1 MQTLS
6 ELVAELRRAVDIIKR
21 DVSDEERD
29 KNGRF
34 AGGGSSGEGMPSH
47 TQLSGMERVSGPL
60 GSQGGNWYKDSSAD
74 KTYLAKPLE
83 SDAHGYNEIAAGAVY
98 HEAGVK
104 FPNTGLTKDENGK
117 PLLVSEKIE
126 GLSEKSASW
135 WASHPDAQAK
145 AAENFGVDALLS
157 HWDVHGLS
165 ADNTLIDKNGD
176 PVRIESGGAMAFRAM
191 GSPKGDAFSPTGAW
205 SEPAS
210 MRTSDQGRAM
220 YGKMTDA
227 QVADSL
233 ERAGKIDLGNV
244 QSRWDALG
252 IPRET
257 SDPWMKTLEARQAQI
272 PALVASL
279 RGVNKA
285 LKMIELARAVAK
297 HGDGKVVK
305 YSEDQAR
312 QSNGEFGSGT
322 TNGVHALDVDKL
334 PDASRAI
341 YNDAVKSITQ
351 YGLNSQPMSGR
362 VDGVLKTRAYLIG
375 LGHSPEVVTEVF
387 NSLNSHSMGLDA
399 QVTADA
405 RLNSWLA
412 DPKSPQGAALRDFS
426 ALEVNLASKIE
437 DAQREK
443 IANEYNNKER
453 YTDRGDGVL
462 RNDSDRDITWDNRQA
477 AISAAQE
484 KVGVYSRRGDS
495 GDRTLVPWSK
505 NAGGALGFTPDKQM
519 KREDLQSQ
527 GWYPLAGVSAYT
539 TGQQGENE
547 VLMWNPSMLASAKK

>member
-1 MQTLS
+1 MSASRADRFAWS
-6 ELVAELRRAVDIIKR
+6 EDDIEIDGQEDVNAKEALLKTIAEVRALLKR
-21 DVSDEERD
+21 DVSDQERD
-29 KNGRF
+29 ENGRF
-34 AGGGSSGEGMPSH
+34 ASGGSSGEGIPSH

-74 KTYLAKPLE
+74 KTYLAKPLK
-83 SDAHGYNEIAAGAVY
+83 SDAHGYNEVAAGAVY

-104 FPNTGLTKDENGK
+104 FPNTGLTEDENGK

-157 HWDVHGLS
+157 HWDVHGLN

-205 SEPAS
+205 PEPAS

-233 ERAGKIDLGNV
+233 ERASKIDLGNV

-279 RGVNKA
+279 RGVNKV

-297 HGDGKVVK
+297 HGDG
-305 YSEDQAR
+305 
-312 QSNGEFGSGT
+312 
-322 TNGVHALDVDKL
+322 
-334 PDASRAI
+334 
-341 YNDAVKSITQ
+341 
-351 YGLNSQPMSGR
+351 
-362 VDGVLKTRAYLIG
+362 
-375 LGHSPEVVTEVF
+375 
-387 NSLNSHSMGLDA
+387 
-399 QVTADA
+399 
-405 RLNSWLA
+405 
-412 DPKSPQGAALRDFS
+412 
-426 ALEVNLASKIE
+426 
-437 DAQREK
+437 
-443 IANEYNNKER
+443 
-453 YTDRGDGVL
+453 
-462 RNDSDRDITWDNRQA
+462 
-477 AISAAQE
+477 
-484 KVGVYSRRGDS
+484 
-495 GDRTLVPWSK
+495 
-505 NAGGALGFTPDKQM
+505 
-519 KREDLQSQ
+519 
-527 GWYPLAGVSAYT
+527 
-539 TGQQGENE
+539 
-547 VLMWNPSMLASAKK
+547 